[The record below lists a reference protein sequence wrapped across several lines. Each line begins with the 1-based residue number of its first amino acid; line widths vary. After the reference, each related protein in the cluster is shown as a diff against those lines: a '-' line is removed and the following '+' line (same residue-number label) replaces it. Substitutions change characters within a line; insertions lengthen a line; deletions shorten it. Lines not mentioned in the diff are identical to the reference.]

1 MPLAQWVEQAVVD
14 PLTEGRHR
22 LLRETTLRL
31 TSGSPHDSPFPDP
44 RISTQLDLS
53 LHTYPLL
60 ASHLALLKHLPSQKL
75 DMAALIRKP
84 EELFV
89 ADESW
94 SGAKYMEEE
103 RKRIEKEKEAALVA
117 SPEKGAAD
125 YLAFAIQSHREAEH
139 PSSMYESREVLEYA
153 LGHSA
158 DEIAEMARKK
168 SERESSAPPKT
179 DLGPQQTNGD
189 SDDRMNVDEDEPKIP
204 LGLKPIQDEE
214 DATLKRLRLNLLA
227 LAKRAPLDS
236 IARIPVDLVP
246 EHIRHVVPT
255 IESTP
260 SSSSASYG

>member
-1 MPLAQWVEQAVVD
+1 M
-14 PLTEGRHR
+14 
-22 LLRETTLRL
+22 
-31 TSGSPHDSPFPDP
+31 
-44 RISTQLDLS
+44 
-53 LHTYPLL
+53 
-60 ASHLALLKHLPSQKL
+60 
-75 DMAALIRKP
+75 
-84 EELFV
+84 
-89 ADESW
+89 
-94 SGAKYMEEE
+94 
-103 RKRIEKEKEAALVA
+103 
-117 SPEKGAAD
+117 
-125 YLAFAIQSHREAEH
+125 
-139 PSSMYESREVLEYA
+139 LEYA
-153 LGHSA
+153 LVHSA